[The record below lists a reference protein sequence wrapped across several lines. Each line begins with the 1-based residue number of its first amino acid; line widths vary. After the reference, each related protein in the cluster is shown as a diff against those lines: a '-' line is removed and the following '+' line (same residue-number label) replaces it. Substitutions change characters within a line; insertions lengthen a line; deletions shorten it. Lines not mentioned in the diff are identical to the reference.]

1 MENHEVLAPA
11 LQKYYS
17 ALKALYD
24 FGQQGDFFD
33 DVSNLDKFFS
43 EFRNITF
50 VVQKAV
56 KTEEDKAFYSRL
68 RTKYL
73 AGETLKWF
81 VEARNKTTKEQ
92 PFDLKKELRFDLYS
106 STGVVEITDSRLVV
120 NFEESFADVLDFI
133 RTEFLRKYKLN
144 EISFSVRIIFS
155 ESGSEVELYP
165 RIKSGLIQM
174 NEFIGALEDHFPCK
188 CQLCT
193 ELKRKNTD
201 LFFKVQAKEL
211 LFTRDYALETE
222 NNLTQGDIVEM
233 YLSKGEGDPAPIS
246 TLRLSLDNMLFG
258 KSNGC
263 LSDLFLKFVS
273 MHIVSFQL
281 QEHQIMPVF
290 MMVYSDYTYR
300 MIPFVAT
307 TKATFYRKVIEI
319 TEMSDFCE
327 VDAVFYCGEYYVYDL
342 DQFSEINE
350 KPYSERIPMAKAEVL
365 AFYMIINGGNEME
378 IHFDE
383 QRIDDMQYIA
393 KQIQEADWTKDAP
406 APFDW
411 LNPIRQKLNS
421 KQSADIREQ
430 KSSS

>member
-1 MENHEVLAPA
+1 MENHEVLAPT

-24 FGQQGDFFD
+24 FGRQGDFFD

-56 KTEEDKAFYSRL
+56 KTEEGKTFYSQL

-73 AGETLKWF
+73 TGEISKWF
-81 VEARNKTTKEQ
+81 VDIRNKTTKER

-106 STGVVEITDSRLVV
+106 PTGVVELTDSRLVV
-120 NFEESFADVLDFI
+120 NFEESFADALDFI
-133 RTEFLRKYKLN
+133 RADILKKYELK
-144 EISFSVRIIFS
+144 EIFFTGKIIFS

-165 RIKSGLIQM
+165 KIKSGLVQM
-174 NEFIGALEDHFPCK
+174 NEFIAALEEHFPCK
-188 CQLCT
+188 CKFCA
-193 ELKRKNTD
+193 ELKRKIAD
-201 LFFKVQAKEL
+201 LYFKVQAKEL
-211 LFTRDYALETE
+211 LFTRDYALETGS
-222 NNLTQGDIVEM
+222 NLTQGDIVEM
-233 YLSKGEGDPAPIS
+233 YLSTDKSNPAPIS
-246 TLRLSLDNMLFG
+246 SLRVSLDNMLFG
-258 KSNGC
+258 TSKEC
-263 LSDLFLKFVS
+263 LPELFLKFVS

-290 MMVYSDYTYR
+290 MMVYSDHTYR

-307 TKATFYRKVIEI
+307 TKATFYRKVLEI

-350 KPYSERIPMAKAEVL
+350 KPYSERISMAKAEVL
-365 AFYMIINGGNEME
+365 AFYTILKGGNEME

-383 QRIDDMQYIA
+383 RRIDDMEYIS
-393 KQIQEADWTKDAP
+393 KQIREADWAKDPP

-411 LNPIRQKLNS
+411 LNPIRQMLNP
-421 KQSADIREQ
+421 QQVTDTQGE
-430 KSSS
+430 KSGS